1 MIPNRLAVRAAWALC
16 VLGVIVAAQDV
27 AAQAQQPAAPPE
39 HVHPAPVGEE
49 GAATQV
55 HQHPTT
61 GASLFSTREASGTA
75 WLPDATPMNGL
86 HRQARGWEVMVHGNA
101 YLQILHE
108 SAPEHRGQTQGGSIN
123 WGMVMAR
130 RPLGQG
136 WVGLRTMMS
145 LEALTIPGCGYPNLL
160 QTGEICDGDTI
171 HDKQHPHD
179 LFMEIAAEFDRPLSS
194 SLRWRVYGGLAGEP
208 ALGPSGFPHRVSAI
222 VNPISPITHHW
233 LDATHI
239 TFGLITAGV
248 YGSRWKAETSV
259 FNGREPD
266 EERFNLDLA
275 PLDSVAVR
283 LSFLPTSTVAV
294 QMSAGHL
301 NDAELPHPGGIPA
314 DVVRV
319 TSSVTYHRRV
329 GEANLWATT
338 AAWGANHEVGVTTHG
353 LMLESSLSLRE
364 RHAFFGRA
372 EVNGKPAHDLHVHES
387 TGVFTVGKVQGGYI
401 RYLSGRRGVQPGV
414 GGTMSAA
421 LVPRALQPRYGGV
434 GVGVGAFLTLRPA
447 AHQMAP

>member
-1 MIPNRLAVRAAWALC
+1 
-16 VLGVIVAAQDV
+16 
-27 AAQAQQPAAPPE
+27 
-39 HVHPAPVGEE
+39 
-49 GAATQV
+49 
-55 HQHPTT
+55 
-61 GASLFSTREASGTA
+61 
-75 WLPDATPMNGL
+75 MNGL

-338 AAWGANHEVGVTTHG
+338 AAWGANHEVGITTHG

-401 RYLSGRRGVQPGV
+401 RYLSVRRGVQPGV